1 MKARR
6 AGLLD
11 RSERHKGACVW
22 RLGTA
27 LDPLRYC
34 PMMRKLSREDDHA
47 QALLNVAGYWRKSA
61 AETTDPGR
69 RDAMRH
75 TAEDFEKA
83 AARAAW

>member
-1 MKARR
+1 MKARH
-6 AGLLD
+6 GELLNG
-11 RSERHKGACVW
+11 SERHKGACVW

-27 LDPLRYC
+27 FHPLRSC
-34 PMMRKLSREDDHA
+34 PMMRKLFREDDHA

-69 RDAMRH
+69 RDAMRQ